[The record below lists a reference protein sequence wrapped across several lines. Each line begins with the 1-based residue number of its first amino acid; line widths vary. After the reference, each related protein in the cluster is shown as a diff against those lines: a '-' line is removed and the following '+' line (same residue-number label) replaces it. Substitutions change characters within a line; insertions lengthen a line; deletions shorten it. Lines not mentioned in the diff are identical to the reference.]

1 MKKLIVLFLVIF
13 VTSCSFDYAF
23 CIPEI
28 DSIEETFEW
37 VSLNVTS
44 KADESEY
51 WQTPDETMEL
61 LTGDCEDQA
70 ILLMYLIYKNTG
82 IKSEMCIVHGKT
94 KGKIDVFHAVM
105 KCENVFYDCPAR
117 SQGDLDYLILRW
129 DSYTVLYYLSYT
141 STMRLA
147 GII

>member
-1 MKKLIVLFLVIF
+1 MKKLIFLFLLIF

-28 DSIEETFEW
+28 DSIEDTFKW
-37 VSLNVTS
+37 VSLNITS

-82 IKSEMCIVHGKT
+82 IKSEMCIVQLKTEGK
-94 KGKIDVFHAVM
+94 VNSYHAIV
-105 KCENVFYDCPAR
+105 KCEDVLYDCPCR
-117 SQGDLDYLILRW
+117 SYGNLDYLLLYR
-129 DSYTVLYYLSYT
+129 DSYTVLYYHSYN